1 MAAAKVGRRA
11 ATAGQLPGLVARPR
25 QKKRYFYP
33 VCRGTPQLLAPGL
46 LLTVNWFL
54 FLFLLVMLR
63 RVGLLLSLLLVLAG
77 GAAGVR
83 AQSTG
88 QFGFEFGSV
97 AKVVQGADTL
107 PHAWVGGLNAPQFS
121 TIDLNGD
128 GRLDLYAFDRETSRS
143 YTFLNVASAAGT
155 GRRWQYA
162 PIYESA
168 FPTDLASWVQLRDY
182 DCDGRPDIFT
192 YVTGGNIRVF
202 HNVSPAGGSPQ
213 FALASN
219 ELDFALTSTLN
230 ININSGYYNMP
241 SIQDINGD
249 GRLDIL
255 TYDFVGS
262 TVLELYLNTGTSA
275 CTDLSAWR
283 QASNYW
289 GLVSACASD
298 CASYQV
304 NGASACAV
312 KRTASP
318 AATQGTDQV
327 QHSAGHNVLAID
339 LNGDGVLD
347 LIDGRDNCPQ
357 LVRLLNTGS
366 SNTDAR
372 FADAGI
378 SSAYPLAT
386 PLTTSVFPAPYSF
399 DADFDGNLDLVVVP
413 NQVDNSADRVSM
425 RHTVRQFRSTS
436 GSAGALPTYSQV
448 TDGFLQNDMLDVSE
462 GAAPAF
468 GDLDGDGLTD
478 LLLGNQGDLVNGYY
492 RASLSYYRNVGTA
505 ARPVFR
511 LVTDDYLGLAA
522 TAALT
527 PTSKFES
534 LRPALV
540 DLNRDGALDLVY
552 SVYAGTSNQLR
563 FMLNT
568 AGAGQVASFNP
579 AQADYFRPQGAG
591 GTGAIATYAG
601 DTPCFF
607 DVDGDGYV
615 DLLLGTNDI
624 TEAGSS
630 LRYFRNQGA
639 GVATNSLFVLANNDY
654 GVLRTNATN
663 PRPIN
668 LSPSVADLDGD
679 GNPDLLT
686 VDGSG
691 AVRFYSNF
699 RNQGLQLTER
709 TDLFFNNMTNTY
721 LPAQLGHGSVSV
733 LRFMPIAAD
742 LNHDGTLEL
751 YIGTE
756 AGGIVSFLPGRR
768 TVLAT
773 TPTAPIL
780 PLVPALSVYPNPAG
794 ATEAAIV
801 ETAQLTSLRV
811 LDLTGRV
818 VRQDA
823 AAARHRTLD
832 LSGLAPGLYVVQAT
846 AADGTTATQ
855 KLVVQ
860 Q

>member
-1 MAAAKVGRRA
+1 MLLHVG
-11 ATAGQLPGLVARPR
+11 
-25 QKKRYFYP
+25 F
-33 VCRGTPQLLAPGL
+33 
-46 LLTVNWFL
+46 W
-54 FLFLLVMLR
+54 
-63 RVGLLLSLLLVLAG
+63 LSLLLLVAG
-77 GAAGVR
+77 GAAEVQ
-83 AQSTG
+83 AQGTG
-88 QFGFEFGSV
+88 QFGFAFGSV

-121 TIDLNGD
+121 TIDLDGD

-143 YTFLNVASAAGT
+143 YTFLNVAAAGGS
-155 GRRWQYA
+155 GRSWQYA
-162 PIYESA
+162 PIYEGA

-182 DCDGRPDIFT
+182 DCDGRLDIFT

-202 HNVSPAGGSPQ
+202 HNVSPAGSPLQ

-219 ELDFALTSTLN
+219 ELDFALTDKLL
-230 ININSGYYNMP
+230 ININTGYYNMP

-262 TVLELYLNTGTSA
+262 TALELYLNTGTGA
-275 CTDLSAWR
+275 CTDLGAWR
-283 QASNYW
+283 RSTNYW
-289 GLVSACASD
+289 GLVTACASD
-298 CASYQV
+298 CSAYRV
-304 NGASACAV
+304 DGAADCAV
-312 KRTASP
+312 KRIAAP
-318 AATQGTDQV
+318 ATTQGTDQV

-357 LVRLLNTGS
+357 LVRLLNTGT
-366 SNTDAR
+366 NTDAR

-386 PLTTSVFPAPYSF
+386 PLTTSVFPAAYSF
-399 DADFDGNLDLVVVP
+399 DADLDGNLDLVVVP

-425 RHTVRQFRSTS
+425 RHTVRQFRSTN

-478 LLLGNQGDLVNGYY
+478 MLIGNQGDLVNGYY
-492 RASLSYYRNVGTA
+492 RASLYYYRNVGTA

-527 PTSKFES
+527 PGSKFES
-534 LRPALV
+534 LRPTLV
-540 DLNRDGALDLVY
+540 DLNRDGALDLAFAV
-552 SVYAGTSNQLR
+552 SAGSGNQLR
-563 FMLNT
+563 FILNT
-568 AGAGQVASFNP
+568 AGAGQAANFNP
-579 AQADYFRPQGAG
+579 AQADYFRPQGAD
-591 GTGAIATYAG
+591 GTGAIATYPG

-607 DVDGDGYV
+607 DIDGDGYV

-630 LRYFRNQGA
+630 LRYFRNRGA
-639 GVATNSLFVLANNDY
+639 GVATNSLFALANNDY
-654 GVLRTNATN
+654 GTLRTAASN

-668 LSPSVADLDGD
+668 LSPSVADFDGD

-686 VDGSG
+686 VDGNG

-699 RNQGLQLTER
+699 RNQGAQFTER
-709 TDLFFNNMTNTY
+709 TDLFFNSLTSSN
-721 LPAQLGHGSVSV
+721 LPAQLGHGSV
-733 LRFMPIAAD
+733 LRFRPVAAD
-742 LNHDGTLEL
+742 LNRDGTLEL

-756 AGGIVSFLPGRR
+756 AGGIASFLPGRR

-773 TPTAPIL
+773 TPNVPTPAL
-780 PLVPALSVYPNPAG
+780 APALSVYPNPA
-794 ATEAAIV
+794 ATTEAAIV
-801 ETAQLTSLRV
+801 ETAQLTSLRM

-823 AAARHRTLD
+823 TATRRRPLD
-832 LSGLAPGLYVVQAT
+832 LHGLAPGLYVVQAT

-855 KLVVQ
+855 KLMVN
-860 Q
+860 